1 MNNFVTALLPSLSQ
15 SLAEQFNIFRVMHHG
30 THEKQL
36 SNVFVWLL
44 DADATHE
51 FGDKVQRAFLIRPG
65 NNGDSE
71 ATERTS
77 LSCPKRSTPSS
88 YANEQSAWSSTPSKL
103 TLVPAAASSA
113 GSATN
118 SV

>member
-1 MNNFVTALLPSLSQ
+1 MAIRPSDMNNFVTALLPSLSQ

-51 FGDKVQRAFLIRPG
+51 FGDKVQRAFLSRV
-65 NNGDSE
+65 NATRSVDSQLPV
-71 ATERTS
+71 S
-77 LSCPKRSTPSS
+77 G
-88 YANEQSAWSSTPSKL
+88 Y
-103 TLVPAAASSA
+103 
-113 GSATN
+113 
-118 SV
+118 